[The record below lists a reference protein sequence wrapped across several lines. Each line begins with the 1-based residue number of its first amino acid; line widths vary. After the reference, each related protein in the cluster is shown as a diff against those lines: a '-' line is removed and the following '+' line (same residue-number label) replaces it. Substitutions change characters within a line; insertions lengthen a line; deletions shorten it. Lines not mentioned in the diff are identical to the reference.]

1 MPDAA
6 SDGTARRDW
15 VQEAYQAFI
24 ANASGLDPTDPVKAI
39 GEHFRRNASPEL
51 KARCM
56 CEGKTPAKCWK
67 FVEAVAR
74 KALNGRSGHVDPS
87 AVYAIAMHWFEDVPV
102 DWDAKPAAPAKK
114 TAADCGQ
121 TEANGYR
128 SNEPEDVE
136 AAKRSMEIAE
146 KKRREVFVEVTGKP
160 PPEEGATQEEK
171 AECLERNAATAKP
184 KPKRRPKDRQ
194 TFFFDILAGG
204 NGASVG

>member
-1 MPDAA
+1 MADEAA
-6 SDGTARRDW
+6 ETPASRDW
-15 VQEAYQAFI
+15 VEEAYLLFI
-24 ANASGLDPTDPVKAI
+24 ANADGLDPADPVKAI

-74 KALNGRSGHVDPS
+74 KALKGRSGHVDPA

-102 DWDAKPAAPAKK
+102 DWDAKPKEQKEGPTTPAPPSAPQPAQNTAGAAPEPKK
-114 TAADCGQ
+114 
-121 TEANGYR
+121 E
-128 SNEPEDVE
+128 EP
-136 AAKRSMEIAE
+136 
-146 KKRREVFVEVTGKP
+146 
-160 PPEEGATQEEK
+160 K
-171 AECLERNAATAKP
+171 AAKP

-194 TFFFDILAGG
+194 TFFFDILSGD